1 MTDDVLNRLE
11 SVYGAKDRAALDR
24 EYAAWAEQYDR
35 DVMALGYTPHSLVA
49 GMAARYL
56 APGEGPLLDC
66 GAGTGLVAVLL
77 RAFGLRD
84 LVALDMSEAMLSVAR
99 SRGVYR
105 ACVQGVL
112 GERLPFDDASF
123 VAVVGAGT
131 FTAGHA
137 PGDSFHEM
145 TRVLRPGGVLVV
157 GLRGDGDH
165 AARYLDCLTALT
177 EAGKLAHLADSD
189 PCPAFLLSPEEAH
202 VLTVVKVYRRTGD

>member
-1 MTDDVLNRLE
+1 MSDDVLNRLE
-11 SVYGAKDRAALDR
+11 KVYGAKDRAALEQ
-24 EYAAWAEQYDR
+24 EYAAWAKRYDG
-35 DVMALGYTPHSLVA
+35 DVMALGYTPHALVA

-56 APGEGPLLDC
+56 PAGEGPLLDC

-77 RAFGLRD
+77 HAFGLRD
-84 LVALDMSEAMLSVAR
+84 LVALDMSEAMLAVAK

-105 ACVQGVL
+105 DCVQGVL

-123 VAVVGAGT
+123 AAVVGAGT

-145 TRVLRPGGVLVV
+145 TRVLRPGGVMVV

-165 AARYLDCLTALT
+165 AKRYLDCLTVLT
-177 EAGKLAHLADSD
+177 EAGKLTHLADST
-189 PCPAFLLSPEEAH
+189 PCPAFLLSAEEAD
-202 VLTVVKVYRRTGD
+202 VLTVVKVFRRTGD